1 MRKKTPKKEMDHFYD
16 VTGIKTGTDWA
27 SSIADS
33 VFACCR
39 RGVGFESD
47 PHRVILEILKIVP
60 TAAMPGTLV
69 IVVVGMPWLINNSLP
84 CTVRTSWQMLFNQ
97 WVGCLLDVT

>member
-1 MRKKTPKKEMDHFYD
+1 MREIRGEVGKKTLKKEIDHFYD
-16 VTGIKTGTDWA
+16 VTGIKSRADCA

-47 PHRVILEILKIVP
+47 PHRVVLEILKIVP
-60 TAAMPGTLV
+60 TAAMPGT
-69 IVVVGMPWLINNSLP
+69 
-84 CTVRTSWQMLFNQ
+84 
-97 WVGCLLDVT
+97 